1 MNTIAFAML
10 LLWPVLALIPFAALA
25 PHRASALVVVL
36 GWLLLPNAGI
46 NFPGF
51 PDYNKWTAMALG
63 LGAGTV
69 VFRADRLA
77 ALRPSVLDLP
87 VLLWILGAI
96 GSSVTSGYG
105 LYDGISAAF
114 SRSLTWGL
122 PWLAGRI
129 HFRTTKDLEDLLV
142 ILVGA
147 ALAHVPLVLWE
158 VRMSPQLHNIVYGF
172 AQHSFAQTQRGGGWR
187 PMVFTEHGLA
197 LSLFHGCATLA
208 ALALHRVRE
217 RVAGMPVLAA
227 FFVLAAVTLL
237 CKSMGAIFLT
247 LLGMLL
253 LTVPLSLPAIAT
265 LLAVP
270 VAYILVRLGH
280 PTLLD
285 SVLEVIGMVSAA
297 RMESLAYRWHC
308 EDLLVEIGLRKPWF
322 GVTTRGYAT
331 YDEYGQPSQVVTD
344 SLWIISFVGFGLIG
358 LFGSIGT
365 FLFSSARGFL
375 LSLRS
380 GVMALRGAERGLGVI
395 LLLVTADC
403 LVNAFA
409 TPVWILLAGAIS
421 APREADDPQ
430 PATLPALAPE
440 VEASM
445 AARGRLVRR
454 ELRDAGQDVIAGG
467 RLRRLPLQQ
476 PPSRERS
483 P

>member
-1 MNTIAFAML
+1 MNSTAFAML
-10 LLWPVLALIPFAALA
+10 LLWPVLALIPYSVLA
-25 PHRASALVVVL
+25 PHRASALVVVF

-46 NFPGF
+46 NFPGL
-51 PDYNKWTAMALG
+51 PDYTKWTAMAVG
-63 LGAGTV
+63 LGAGTI
-69 VFRADRLA
+69 VFHADRIA
-77 ALRPSVLDLP
+77 AFRPSALDVP

-96 GSSVTSGYG
+96 GSSVTNGYG
-105 LYDGISAAF
+105 LYDGMSAAL
-114 SRSLTWGL
+114 SRFLTWGM
-122 PWLAGRI
+122 PWLAGRM
-129 HFRTTKDLEDLLV
+129 HFRTTKDLEDMLA

-158 VRMSPQLHNIVYGF
+158 VRMSPHLHHIVYGF

-197 LSLFHGCATLA
+197 LSLFQGCATLA
-208 ALALHRVRE
+208 AFALYRVRE
-217 RVAGMPVLAA
+217 RVAGVPVLAA

-237 CKSMGAIFLT
+237 CKSMGALVLT

-253 LTVPLSLPAIAT
+253 LTVPLPLPAIAT
-265 LLAVP
+265 LLSMP
-270 VAYILVRLGH
+270 VAYMLVRLFH

-285 SVLEVIGMVSAA
+285 AVLEFIGTISVA

-308 EDLLVEIGLRKPWF
+308 EDLLAEIGFRKPWF

-344 SLWIISFVGFGLIG
+344 SLWIISFVGFGLLG

-375 LSLRS
+375 LTLRS
-380 GVMALRGAERGLGVI
+380 GAAGLRGGERGLGVI

-403 LVNAFA
+403 LVNSFA

-421 APREADDPQ
+421 APRDAVDPQ
-430 PATLPALAPE
+430 PGIQPALSLEA
-440 VEASM
+440 EASM
-445 AARGRLVRR
+445 AACGRLVRR
-454 ELRDAGQDVIAGG
+454 EMRDAGQDPLAGG

-476 PPSRERS
+476 QPSRERS